1 VAVIAVPRRVRFVLA
16 AAALGASACRQVP
29 TPPPA
34 AGPSMR
40 DEILASLTASAAA
53 WNRGDLSAFMS
64 DYLDGSRATYVTKTG
79 VLHGGDSIRAHY
91 LKSYAAQFHTGAKRD
106 SLTFQETEVDSLAPN
121 VANVITFY
129 VLTRG
134 DSVVAK
140 GPFSGVFVKQD
151 GRWRIAH
158 DHSS

>member
-1 VAVIAVPRRVRFVLA
+1 MAVLRVPRRVSFALA
-16 AAALGASACRQVP
+16 AAAIGAAACRQVP
-29 TPPPA
+29 TPPP

-53 WNRGDLSAFMS
+53 WNRGDLSAFMA
-64 DYLDGSRATYVTKTG
+64 DYLDGSRTTYVTKTG

-91 LKSYAAQFHTGAKRD
+91 LKAYAAQFAAGAKRD
-106 SLTFQETEVDSLAPN
+106 SLTFQGTEVDSLAPN

-140 GPFSGVFVKQD
+140 GPFSGVFIKQD

>member
-1 VAVIAVPRRVRFVLA
+1 VLRVPRRVCFAVA
-16 AAALGASACRQVP
+16 AAALTTAACRQVA
-29 TPPPA
+29 TPPP

-40 DEILASLTASAAA
+40 DEILASLTSSAGA
-53 WNRGDLSAFMS
+53 WNRGDLQGFMA
-64 DYLDGSRATYVTKTG
+64 DYLDGNRATYVTKTG

-91 LKSYAAQFHTGAKRD
+91 LKNYAAQFAAGAKRD
-106 SLTFQETEVDSLAPN
+106 SLSFRSTEVDSLAPN